1 MEYDIFE
8 KRVVEANKLAS
19 NGMYNKAVEIFK
31 ELLTD
36 DDISN
41 NPSLAIWPAGGIVA
55 AIAFIADDADE
66 EFPEPGSEEYKE
78 LHKYLK
84 IVIESYHQLD
94 ITEQENYR
102 THTHGFENWESIL
115 NLLEQNRPLTEL
127 YKNKSKKSGC
137 FIATAVYGSYS
148 APEVIILKKF
158 RDGFLQPS
166 IIGKRFIKLYY
177 FLSPSIAKFIS
188 NKSKIKII
196 VRKSVLSPFVK
207 FIETKFSK

>member
-66 EFPEPGSEEYKE
+66 EFPEPGTEEYKE

-84 IVIESYHQLD
+84 IVIKSYHQLD
-94 ITEQENYR
+94 INEQENYR

-115 NLLEQNRPLTEL
+115 DLLEQNKPLTEL
-127 YKNKSKKSGC
+127 SDNKFKKSGC
-137 FIATAVYGSYS
+137 FIATTVYESYS
-148 APEVIILKKF
+148 APEVLTLREF
-158 RDGFLQPS
+158 RDEVLLLSKVGQ
-166 IIGKRFIKLYY
+166 IIIKIYY
-177 FLSPSIAKFIS
+177 FISPSLAKYLA
-188 NKSKIKII
+188 KKDKLKII
-196 VRKSVLSPFVK
+196 IREKALSPFIKFVK
-207 FIETKFSK
+207 TKFL